1 MKRAS
6 IFVIATVLTVSL
18 LGCSQQAERE
28 TRKQELGGINSECA
42 VCKNEVGSAE
52 AIKRFA
58 VKLMLPDEPQLTQ
71 QKTKS
76 REVEL

>member
-1 MKRAS
+1 LQSRYDPKKLPPIKMWMD
-6 IFVIATVLTVSL
+6 
-18 LGCSQQAERE
+18 ERE
-28 TRKQELGGINSECA
+28 TCRQELGGINSEYA
-42 VCKNEVGSAE
+42 TLKREVESAE